1 MKAAPG
7 IAYGALLLVA
17 CATAQ
22 TVGNDSISGSVADA
36 GYRRDSGTA
45 PAAGGN
51 AESAGGAP
59 SMSSGGTDPGST
71 AGSSGSGVGGATD
84 ASGGSGGTTPH
95 DAAAGGAPTGGAP
108 SDGGSTGAGGATSA
122 GGSTVQGTGGTC
134 AAGQKTCD
142 GACTTEVP
150 SNGCSA
156 TSCSACPIP
165 APANGVQIC
174 DAQGQCDF
182 ECLSGYEKN
191 GADCTMGGGSGGA
204 GSVDAGS
211 GGEPAM
217 CGRQTCHRCLGNLV
231 GCCDKQGE
239 QCLCV
244 LRNQMN
250 LCGS

>member
-7 IAYGALLLVA
+7 VAYGALGALLLVA

-22 TVGNDSISGSVADA
+22 TIGNNELPGGDSNGGSVADA
-36 GYRRDSGTA
+36 GHRRDSGTV

-51 AESAGGAP
+51 ASSGGGP
-59 SMSSGGTDPGST
+59 SMSSGGAEPGST
-71 AGSSGSGVGGATD
+71 TGSAGSGAGGATD
-84 ASGGSGGTTPH
+84 ASGGSGGATQH
-95 DAAAGGAPTGGAP
+95 DAAAGGAP
-108 SDGGSTGAGGATSA
+108 SDGGSAGAGGTTSA

-134 AAGQKTCD
+134 AAGQKPCD
-142 GACTTEVP
+142 GACATEVP
-150 SNGCSA
+150 ANGCSA

-165 APANGVQIC
+165 APANGIQIC

-191 GADCTMGGGSGGA
+191 GAVCTMGG

-211 GGEPAM
+211 GGAPTL

-250 LCGS
+250 LCGP